1 MTRYIVKRLLIVVAS
16 LFGLI
21 TVSFAMV
28 SLIPG
33 DPAVAILGEFAT
45 RDQIAAVHQQLG
57 LDQPFLQ
64 RYADYVWQT
73 LQGDLGTSYFT
84 GKSVT
89 EDLLSRVPTTLV
101 VLVPGLIG
109 ALALG
114 LGAGVISAYFR
125 RRLPDR
131 VANFCVMVLQAIP
144 EFVTG
149 LFLLFIFFTVLKVA
163 PAPLGMLDSNAI
175 VPRSVTGSVPI
186 DAVLTGSWSTVAS
199 IAEHAILPVLTMT
212 LFFAAPFAKT
222 VRSELGKALAS
233 PQVEFGRACGLPPRK
248 LFGYA
253 MGEVR
258 TSLLTFLVI
267 LFGAALG
274 GAAIVENVFSWPGAG
289 NWSLQ
294 GVLKGDIPVI
304 QGFVL
309 LTGTATLLAYLL
321 LDIVVMLLDP
331 RARR

>member
-1 MTRYIVKRLLIVVAS
+1 MTRYLVKRLLIVLAS
-16 LFGLI
+16 LFGLV

-33 DPAVAILGEFAT
+33 DPATAILGEFAT
-45 RDQIAAVHQQLG
+45 EEQVAVVNAQLG
-57 LDQPFLQ
+57 LDKPFLE
-64 RYADYVWQT
+64 RYADYVGRT
-73 LQGDLGTSYFT
+73 LQGDLGTSYFS
-84 GKSVT
+84 GQSVAN
-89 EDLLSRVPTTLV
+89 DLLTRVPTTMV
-101 VLVPGLIG
+101 VLVPGLLG

-149 LFLLFIFFTVLKVA
+149 LILLFVFFTVLKVA
-163 PAPLGMLDSNAI
+163 PAPLGMLDSSAV
-175 VPRSVTGSVPI
+175 VPRSVTGSVPV
-186 DAVLTGSWSTVAS
+186 DAVLTGQWATVRN

-222 VRSELGKALAS
+222 VRSELGKALSS

-309 LTGTATLLAYLL
+309 LTGTATLLAYLV
-321 LDIVVMLLDP
+321 LDVAVMLLDP